1 MKTKPFRITHRTLL
15 PFAAVLA
22 ITLAGCDAGNIFDN
36 NDASGNAT
44 ASETFS
50 FELQVE
56 RQNRIELRGVNGNV
70 ELVGVP
76 NAQTVQIW
84 GERRVTSRSSA
95 DARAY
100 LNNLQ
105 ARVTDGNDEVLVETV
120 QPDDNHGRQL
130 QIDYHL
136 RVPYT
141 WLTAIHNTNGNVI
154 IDSLGQTVAIS
165 LTNGNVLAQEINGDV
180 SASLINGN
188 VVLNEINGSASALL
202 TNGSINATIILPP
215 RAGCHLNTVNGTI
228 TLQIPRDT
236 SAEFTA
242 SVANGTISLADLMLQ
257 TSVTSPTS
265 TRGRLGEGAGTITL
279 KTVNGDIRVKGF

>member
-1 MKTKPFRITHRTLL
+1 MKTKPFRITHRTLS

-22 ITLAGCDAGNIFDN
+22 ITLAGCEAGNIFDY

-50 FELQVE
+50 FELQVQ
-56 RQNRIELRGVNGNV
+56 RQNRIELRSVNGNV

-95 DARAY
+95 DARSY

-120 QPDDNHGRQL
+120 QPDENHGRQL

-141 WLTAIHNTNGNVI
+141 WLTAIYNTNGNVI

-188 VVLNEINGSASALL
+188 VVLNEINGSANAFL
-202 TNGSINATIILPP
+202 TNGHINATIILPP

-242 SVANGTISLADLMLQ
+242 SVANGTISLSDLMLQ

-265 TRGRLGEGAGTITL
+265 TRGRLGEGSGTITL